1 MEQSEMDFAKTIR
14 EHCHLGVL
22 RTSTNQVMD
31 RNIEKKEKEKQD
43 QIGKRSTPGYI
54 KKCV

>member
-1 MEQSEMDFAKTIR
+1 MKQSEMDFAKTIR